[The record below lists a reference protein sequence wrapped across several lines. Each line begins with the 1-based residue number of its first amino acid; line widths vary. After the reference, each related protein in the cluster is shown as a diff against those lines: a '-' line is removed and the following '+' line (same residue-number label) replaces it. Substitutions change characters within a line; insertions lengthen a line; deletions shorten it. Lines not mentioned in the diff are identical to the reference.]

1 MDHKIMRIGITQGDP
16 NGIGLEL
23 IQKACTQ
30 ESLMKHI
37 IPILYASPRS
47 YVYYKKLLAGLD
59 FQAPLYHLVK
69 TADEAQAGR
78 VNLLVSSEQP
88 MDIEP
93 GKPSEQAGA
102 EALASLNAC
111 LQDAAAG
118 RLDAIVTAPLDKAT
132 VAVHEPGFTG
142 HTGYIANALGA
153 DMHAMMLVSDT
164 LRVALATEH
173 VPLAAV
179 SSALNRE
186 TLLARI
192 RLIHTSLKRDFA
204 IGRPRIAVLG
214 LNPHAG
220 DSGLLGKEESDII
233 KPVVADALAQDMLV
247 YGPYSA
253 DAFFGSGNYHN
264 FDVILAMYHDQG
276 LIPFKAEAFY
286 DGVNYTAGLPVVR
299 TSPDHG
305 TAYDLAG
312 KGEASPASFIQA
324 MLDAISIV
332 RNRQQ
337 YDTGKEHFLPYSEMK
352 RERFRIDF

>member
-1 MDHKIMRIGITQGDP
+1 MIRIGITQGDP

-30 ESLMKHI
+30 ESLIKHI
-37 IPILYASPRS
+37 VPVLYASPRS
-47 YVYYKKLLAGLD
+47 YVYYKKLLAELE
-59 FQAPLYHLVK
+59 FQAPLYHLIK
-69 TADEAQAGR
+69 TIEEAQPGR
-78 VNLLVSSEQP
+78 LNLMVSSEQP
-88 MDIEP
+88 LDIEP
-93 GKPSEQAGA
+93 GKPDSLAGA

-111 LQDAAAG
+111 LQDASAG
-118 RLDAIVTAPLDKAT
+118 KLDAIVTAPLDKST
-132 VAVHEPGFTG
+132 VALNEPGFTG
-142 HTGYIANALGA
+142 HTGYIARALGVEL
-153 DMHAMMLVSDT
+153 HTMMLVSDN

-179 SSALNRE
+179 SSSLSRE
-186 TLLARI
+186 QLLARI
-192 RLIHTSLKRDFA
+192 RLIHHSLRRDFA
-204 IGRPRIAVLG
+204 VGRPKIAVLG

-220 DSGLLGKEESDII
+220 DSGLLGREEADII
-233 KPVVADALAQDMLV
+233 KPAVSDALAQDMLV

-253 DAFFGSGNYHN
+253 DAFFGSGNYRN

-286 DGVNYTAGLPVVR
+286 DGVNFTAGLPVVR

-312 KGEASPASFIQA
+312 KGEASPASLIQA

-332 RNRQQ
+332 RNRRM
-337 YDTGKEHFLPYSEMK
+337 YDTGKETFLPFAEMK